1 MHGILPLLALAIPTH
16 TLAAGPAQ
24 WRGRSIYQLLTDR
37 FALPD
42 GTTIAACDTS
52 KARYCGGTW
61 SGIEGQLDY
70 IQDMGFD
77 AIWISPIT
85 KNIEQRTEYGE
96 AYHGYWQ
103 QDIYAVNPRFGT
115 AGDLKALS
123 QALHLRGMVC
133 REPIT
138 LCTWARMVYAYICL
152 SILWWTLW

>member
-1 MHGILPLLALAIPTH
+1 MHLRSILPVLFLLTWSH
-16 TLAAGPAQ
+16 VRAAKPAQ
-24 WRGRSIYQLLTDR
+24 WRERSIYQLLTDR

-42 GTTIAACDTS
+42 GNTTAICDTS

-85 KNIEQRTEYGE
+85 KNIEQSTEYGE

-115 AGDLKALS
+115 AGDLKALAE
-123 QALHLRGMVC
+123 ALHLRGMVC
-133 REPIT
+133 GELNNT
-138 LCTWARMVYAYICL
+138 VHLGKNGVCL
-152 SILWWTLW
+152 YVS